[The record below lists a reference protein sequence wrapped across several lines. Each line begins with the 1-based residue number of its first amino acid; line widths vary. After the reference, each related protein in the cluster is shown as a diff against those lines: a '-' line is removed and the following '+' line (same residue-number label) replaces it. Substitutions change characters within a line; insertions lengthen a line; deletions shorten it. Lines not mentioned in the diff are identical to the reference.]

1 MILLP
6 EVLILRSA
14 FLVGYYGY
22 GNFGDE
28 MLMEESIKLLRELGF
43 RRIYTLYPR
52 KIELKDV
59 VTVEKGNIMGVIGAI
74 LKSDVV
80 FFGGGGLLQDETSLR
95 SFVFYSAIAILS
107 RMFRKRVVF
116 FGNGFG
122 PVRKRL
128 SKILMR
134 RITRSRK
141 TIFFPRDEVSEGYI
155 SRLGGMIREGTDVAI
170 GYLKKFEFGKKTKNA
185 ILVPRSERNWEK
197 IASFLERLGLRPK
210 FFLADP
216 SDSRYVDGTSREITM
231 GLGIDE
237 LATSSIVVSE
247 RFHPALVAAFN
258 DVPFVSI
265 GKKSS
270 RFFRRYIPEYPG
282 ILDKATDI
290 DIMLAVQRVI
300 GNPPG
305 IRKDLERDYEE
316 MVERLKK
323 LRM

>member
-28 MLMEESIKLLRELGF
+28 MLMEESLKLLKELGF
-43 RRIYTLYPR
+43 RKIYTLYPR
-52 KIELKDV
+52 RIDLKNV

-95 SFVFYSAIAILS
+95 SFVFYSAIAIIS

-122 PVRKRL
+122 PVKKRL

-134 RITRSRK
+134 RITRSKK
-141 TIFFPRDEVSEGYI
+141 TIFFPRDEVSESYI
-155 SRLGGMIREGTDVAI
+155 YKLGGVIREGTDVAI
-170 GYLKKFEFGKKTKNA
+170 GYLRKFEFKERTKNA

-197 IASFLERLGLRPK
+197 IASFLEKLGLRPK

-216 SDSRYVDGTSREITM
+216 SDSKYVERLSREISL
-231 GLGIDE
+231 GLGIGE
-237 LATSSIVVSE
+237 LATSSVVISE

-282 ILDKATDI
+282 ILDRASDI
-290 DIMLAVQRVI
+290 DIMLAAQRVLDK
-300 GNPPG
+300 PPR
-305 IRKDLERDYEE
+305 IREDLERDYEE
-316 MVERLKK
+316 MVENLKK